1 MSEKY
6 YNPKNST
13 MFDSNVVDGIHKR
26 YELRVKDAQSQVS
39 MQFESLKKLGQDL
52 WRAQRFEDMVFGRFF
67 IPTDL
72 INSYVKDIRIPNVL
86 NGLQVSTDRFN
97 KIRLVADHVKLK
109 NIIVDLTLREII
121 LNRDNFKLVVSLN
134 SLEMPKVP
142 WYIRGMI
149 RVGMKVTGLE
159 ISALNKAL
167 PNVKVSKS
175 EKNPDEY
182 IVDLTPFI
190 KKTLNEKDLD
200 LDMIRIRDWNVD
212 DAAANFQISIRSEK
226 LAWYLKKRMPILFD

>member
-97 KIRLVADHVKLK
+97 KIRLA
-109 NIIVDLTLREII
+109 
-121 LNRDNFKLVVSLN
+121 
-134 SLEMPKVP
+134 
-142 WYIRGMI
+142 
-149 RVGMKVTGLE
+149 
-159 ISALNKAL
+159 SAW
-167 PNVKVSKS
+167 S
-175 EKNPDEY
+175 
-182 IVDLTPFI
+182 
-190 KKTLNEKDLD
+190 
-200 LDMIRIRDWNVD
+200 
-212 DAAANFQISIRSEK
+212 
-226 LAWYLKKRMPILFD
+226 